1 MLSIITILLI
11 VYIISIYGTIMA
23 LTYTDE
29 DINGGTALIILTPI
43 VNTIMTIILV
53 FMKLLDNNNK

>member
-1 MLSIITILLI
+1 
-11 VYIISIYGTIMA
+11 MA